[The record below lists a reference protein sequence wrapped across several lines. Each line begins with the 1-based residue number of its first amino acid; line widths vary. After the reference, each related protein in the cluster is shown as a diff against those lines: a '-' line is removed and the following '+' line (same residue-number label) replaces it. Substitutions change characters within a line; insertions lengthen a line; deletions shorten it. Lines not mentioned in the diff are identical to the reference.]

1 MILTEFIENIHNVNN
16 DYSLLFAKRIN
27 GQFLH
32 NSEIAILDISDE
44 ENNVMANR
52 IEALKSLGFDY
63 FLETFLIKE
72 MLEDLSENFSNADQI
87 INHIISYAEND
98 A

>member
-1 MILTEFIENIHNVNN
+1 MILSEYIENIHNVNN
-16 DYSLLFAKRIN
+16 EYSLLFVKKIN
-27 GQFLH
+27 GQFLRD
-32 NSEIAILDISDE
+32 SEITIIDISDE
-44 ENNVMANR
+44 KNNIMANR

-72 MLEDLSENFSNADQI
+72 IFEDLSANFSDADQI